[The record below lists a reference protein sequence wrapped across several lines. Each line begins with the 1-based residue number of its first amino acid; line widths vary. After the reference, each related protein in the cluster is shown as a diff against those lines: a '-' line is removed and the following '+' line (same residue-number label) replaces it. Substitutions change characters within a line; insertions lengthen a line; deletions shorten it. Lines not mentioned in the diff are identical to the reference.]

1 MIVVGIIAIV
11 MVIGIPAIYQAVHP
25 DSMRK
30 AVADVM
36 EACSQA
42 RAQAILRGVT
52 TEIRIDPLEGS
63 IDVGIAPERKSFEN
77 DAPAAAAASPRA
89 AGGSSF
95 FHARLSRRMSIEM
108 LDVNFQEYKESD
120 EGRVQF
126 HPNGTSDEFTLV
138 LKSDQ
143 GEWRKI
149 TLEVTTA
156 LADLEIIR

>member
-11 MVIGIPAIYQAVHP
+11 MVIGIPALYQAVHP

-63 IDVGIAPERKSFEN
+63 IEVGIAPERKSFEN
-77 DAPAAAAASPRA
+77 DAPSDRASAPA
-89 AGGSSF
+89 GGGSSF

-156 LADLEIIR
+156 LADIEFIR